1 MDIIMP
7 VFDGVSATACIRMVA
22 PRTPIIAMTSNIRQE
37 DINIY
42 FHWGKCCVGVAG
54 PRLTW
59 LTRSSCSLNISE
71 QSR

>member
-22 PRTPIIAMTSNIRQE
+22 HRVPIIAMTSNIRQE

-42 FHWGKCCVGVAG
+42 FQWGKRGLLSLQQIGESVSM
-54 PRLTW
+54 LTAH
-59 LTRSSCSLNISE
+59 
-71 QSR
+71 QA